1 MNLTIG
7 KKWFLWMLVVSFLLP
22 FAGTTF
28 AGGSIS
34 VQWGKADESRPPEQP
49 GYQKTSGPPAHAPAY
64 GYRAK
69 HKYRYYPC
77 SNVYH
82 DADRGLY
89 FYLEGSNWRIGASL
103 PSNLQMGLGE
113 SVSLELDTD
122 KPYIY
127 NAEHVKKYPPGQQ
140 KKGKGSK
147 WSKK

>member
-1 MNLTIG
+1 MNFTIG
-7 KKWFLWMLVVSFLLP
+7 NKRFLWMLVVSFLLS
-22 FAGTTF
+22 FASTAF

-34 VQWGKADESRPPEQP
+34 IQWGKAEESRPPEQAS
-49 GYQKTSGPPAHAPAY
+49 YHKKTGPPDHAPAY

-69 HKYRYYPC
+69 HRYRYYPSC
-77 SNVYH
+77 NVYQ

-89 FYLEGSNWRIGASL
+89 FYLEGNNWRIGASL
-103 PSNLQMGLGE
+103 PSNLRMDLGD
-113 SVSLELDTD
+113 SVSFELDTD

-127 NAEHVKKYPPGQQ
+127 HAEHVKKYPPGQH

>member
-1 MNLTIG
+1 MKFTIG
-7 KKWFLWMLVVSFLLP
+7 NKWFLWMLVVSFLLS

-34 VQWGKADESRPPEQP
+34 VSWGKTDESRPPEQP
-49 GYQKTSGPPAHAPAY
+49 SYQKTAGPPAHAPAY

-69 HKYRYYPC
+69 HKYLYCPS
-77 SNVYH
+77 SNVYQ

-103 PSNLQMGLGE
+103 PSNLRMDLGD